1 MTFPPFMRVPV
12 SDFELFSA
20 APPKRRPLA
29 LLDSNV
35 TKDTVQCITAALKPT
50 KSDIKSS
57 EIHAEAIVSLLNS
70 HHSSEAPPATKLLSQ
85 PHAAEPDASALSR
98 VKSVLELG
106 PTRQAVASL
115 SSMLAASSENQ
126 VREVLGA
133 QPVVKFLVEAIGSD
147 DAQVRKGAVFCLVD
161 LKLALGDAA
170 SSLMDGLPESQK
182 KLVNLYVQRRDPQNR
197 VSVNL

>member
-1 MTFPPFMRVPV
+1 
-12 SDFELFSA
+12 
-20 APPKRRPLA
+20 
-29 LLDSNV
+29 
-35 TKDTVQCITAALKPT
+35 
-50 KSDIKSS
+50 
-57 EIHAEAIVSLLNS
+57 
-70 HHSSEAPPATKLLSQ
+70 
-85 PHAAEPDASALSR
+85 
-98 VKSVLELG
+98 
-106 PTRQAVASL
+106 
-115 SSMLAASSENQ
+115 
-126 VREVLGA
+126 LGA